1 MRLRPDLGQLAVTG
15 PTATGCTAEATAPR
29 TAPCTSRSSFAC
41 AITPGARAYTA
52 RRTTEGLSM
61 PEIIRCQSATTP
73 AKSSPNSPLDI
84 YRSAPVQ
91 LLEHVDV
98 QGLISDDLLQ
108 PLVLSMLS
116 EH

>member
-1 MRLRPDLGQLAVTG
+1 VTG

-61 PEIIRCQSATTP
+61 PGIIRCQKRYHAREVFTKLTT
-73 AKSSPNSPLDI
+73 DI